1 MVMQRCDA
9 TVWPVVQV
17 AALQMCFCS
26 QVDFLHKTERSN
38 TNRFNHTAR
47 LDFPNILGIC
57 DAIYCSIAAPFL
69 MTVNGKRFPEEHEGY
84 LYRSVTFSMHC

>member
-1 MVMQRCDA
+1 MFCCRSRSSCQQRGRLGGFTLVVMQRCDA

-57 DAIYCSIAAPFL
+57 DAQKNVF
-69 MTVNGKRFPEEHEGY
+69 TVQSLLLF
-84 LYRSVTFSMHC
+84 